1 MIALFLK
8 ARAFSISWEVEKRE
22 INNFLN
28 SKRRPGRT
36 LGKLGNLGNLGN
48 FFPRFLNPS
57 FRFWL

>member
-36 LGKLGNLGNLGN
+36 LGKLGNKNTRNN
-48 FFPRFLNPS
+48 FSEVSEIFDFS
-57 FRFWL
+57 EF